1 MSPPQ
6 ADKAGLHIL
15 LKLAALVII
24 LAGIHAA
31 ADILVQLLLAL
42 FFAIVLNPLVTWF
55 IRRGVRRPFAITL
68 VVTAMLVML
77 TALLGVLAASLNDF
91 VAMLPDFNRALT
103 RKIVQ
108 LQEYLPFLNLHINP
122 ERMLRRMDSERLMT
136 WATTLMTQLSGAM
149 ASIVLLV
156 MTVIFM
162 LFEVRHLPYKLRF
175 ALNNP
180 RLHIAGLH
188 RALKGVTHYL
198 ALKTLISLW
207 TGLIVWLGLLAM
219 GVQFALMWG
228 CWRFC

>member
-103 RKIVQ
+103 RKILQ
-108 LQEYLPFLNLHINP
+108 LQEYL
-122 ERMLRRMDSERLMT
+122 
-136 WATTLMTQLSGAM
+136 
-149 ASIVLLV
+149 
-156 MTVIFM
+156 
-162 LFEVRHLPYKLRF
+162 LP
-175 ALNNP
+175 
-180 RLHIAGLH
+180 
-188 RALKGVTHYL
+188 
-198 ALKTLISLW
+198 
-207 TGLIVWLGLLAM
+207 
-219 GVQFALMWG
+219 
-228 CWRFC
+228 